1 MDKSH
6 VSFCGKAFRFRQ
18 EIERSLH
25 ETKSEISWNREAW
38 VHETKSEF
46 VEGRGERCT
55 KLSRNSSGKGES
67 GCTKPS
73 RNSSRRWRRCR
84 TKLSR
89 NSSRRWRRCRTKP
102 SRNSSRRWRRCRTK
116 PSRNSAKAGER
127 RCTKSCRIS
136 PEQSP
141 LIGAGEGEAFFSRCG
156 VKPFAQK
163 MTIYLKLRSLRWS
176 VRSIACLTWCTNFQC
191 CARARCGGKRDRA
204 VCRQMYVLCVRG
216 FWRAD
221 RLTGLREQ
229 RIHL

>member
-1 MDKSH
+1 MIKTPDVVNLDKSH

-55 KLSRNSSGKGES
+55 KSSRNSSGKGEC
-67 GCTKPS
+67 G
-73 RNSSRRWRRCR
+73 
-84 TKLSR
+84 
-89 NSSRRWRRCRTKP
+89 RTKP

-127 RCTKSCRIS
+127 RCTKSNRIS
-136 PEQSP
+136 PERSP

>member
-1 MDKSH
+1 MIKTPDVVNLDKSH

-25 ETKSEISWNREAW
+25 ETKSEISWNRESW

-55 KLSRNSSGKGES
+55 KSSRNSSGKGES
-67 GCTKPS
+67 G
-73 RNSSRRWRRCR
+73 
-84 TKLSR
+84 
-89 NSSRRWRRCRTKP
+89 RTKP

-127 RCTKSCRIS
+127 RCTKSCRNSSKAGERRCTKSNRIS
-136 PEQSP
+136 PERSP

>member
-1 MDKSH
+1 MIKTPDVVNLDKSH

-25 ETKSEISWNREAW
+25 ETKSEISWNREVW

-55 KLSRNSSGKGES
+55 KSSRNSSGKGES
-67 GCTKPS
+67 G
-73 RNSSRRWRRCR
+73 
-84 TKLSR
+84 
-89 NSSRRWRRCRTKP
+89 RTKP

-127 RCTKSCRIS
+127 RCTKSNRIS
-136 PEQSP
+136 PERSP
-141 LIGAGEGEAFFSRCG
+141 LIGAGEGEASFSRCG

-191 CARARCGGKRDRA
+191 CARAQCGG
-204 VCRQMYVLCVRG
+204 
-216 FWRAD
+216 
-221 RLTGLREQ
+221 
-229 RIHL
+229 

>member
-1 MDKSH
+1 MIKTPDVVNLDKSH

-46 VEGRGERCT
+46 VEGRGELCT
-55 KLSRNSSGKGES
+55 KSSRNSSGKGES
-67 GCTKPS
+67 G
-73 RNSSRRWRRCR
+73 
-84 TKLSR
+84 
-89 NSSRRWRRCRTKP
+89 RTKP

-127 RCTKSCRIS
+127 RCTKSNRIS
-136 PEQSP
+136 PERSP

>member
-1 MDKSH
+1 MIKTPEVVNLDKSH

-46 VEGRGERCT
+46 VEGRGELCT
-55 KLSRNSSGKGES
+55 KPSRNSSGKGES
-67 GCTKPS
+67 G
-73 RNSSRRWRRCR
+73 
-84 TKLSR
+84 
-89 NSSRRWRRCRTKP
+89 RTKP

-127 RCTKSCRIS
+127 HCTKSNRIS
-136 PEQSP
+136 PERSP

>member
-1 MDKSH
+1 VIKTPDVVNLDKSH

-55 KLSRNSSGKGES
+55 KSSRNSSGKGES
-67 GCTKPS
+67 G
-73 RNSSRRWRRCR
+73 
-84 TKLSR
+84 
-89 NSSRRWRRCRTKP
+89 
-102 SRNSSRRWRRCRTK
+102 RTK

-127 RCTKSCRIS
+127 RCTKSCRNSAKAREGRCTKPSRNSAKAGERCCTKSNRIS
-136 PEQSP
+136 PERSP

-191 CARARCGGKRDRA
+191 CARARRGGKRDRA
-204 VCRQMYVLCVRG
+204 VCRQMYIQCVRG

>member
-1 MDKSH
+1 MIKTPDVVNLDKSH

-55 KLSRNSSGKGES
+55 KSSRNSSGKGES
-67 GCTKPS
+67 G
-73 RNSSRRWRRCR
+73 
-84 TKLSR
+84 
-89 NSSRRWRRCRTKP
+89 RTKP

-127 RCTKSCRIS
+127 RCTKSNRIS
-136 PEQSP
+136 PERSP

-176 VRSIACLTWCTNFQC
+176 VHSIACLTWCTNFQC

-229 RIHL
+229 RMHL

>member
-1 MDKSH
+1 MIKTPDVVNLDKSH

-55 KLSRNSSGKGES
+55 KSSRNSSGKGES
-67 GCTKPS
+67 G
-73 RNSSRRWRRCR
+73 
-84 TKLSR
+84 
-89 NSSRRWRRCRTKP
+89 RTKP
-102 SRNSSRRWRRCRTK
+102 SRNSSRRWRRWRTK

-127 RCTKSCRIS
+127 RCTKSNRIS
-136 PEQSP
+136 PERSP
-141 LIGAGEGEAFFSRCG
+141 LIGAGEGEASFSRCG